1 MDGTGTAGSQAP
13 GRDHWSP
20 PDLSGVVAVVTGA
33 NRGAGRGIARVLGEC
48 GATVYVTGR
57 SRAGRRAEAAGED
70 LSLAETARMVSERG
84 GTGIAVEVDHAVDAE
99 VEVLFSKVRHEQG
112 RLDVL
117 VNNAWAGYSID
128 DGTLDEPFWQQP
140 MLRFDRMWT
149 VGVRSH
155 LVATRL
161 GLPLMLAAGRGLVVN
176 TTLMFDLGE
185 DVGALTG
192 ASPAI
197 LQKPPGETHAG
208 TALFY
213 RTAKLAINQMVL
225 YMAKDL
231 SWSGHDVAVVALSPG
246 FMRTEE
252 ILEGFGTN
260 AQGWHTL
267 PELKPTESTD
277 LTGRAVAAL
286 AADKAVL
293 EKSGQTLG
301 TRELARHYGFTDV
314 DGRVPPD
321 WA

>member
-1 MDGTGTAGSQAP
+1 MGTEPSTSSQAAT
-13 GRDHWSP
+13 WSP

-33 NRGAGRGIARVLGEC
+33 NRGAGRGVARVLGEC

-70 LSLAETARMVSERG
+70 LSLAATARMVSERG

-128 DGTLDEPFWQQP
+128 DGTLDEPFWLQP

-149 VGVRSH
+149 VGVRSN
-155 LVATRL
+155 LVATRM
-161 GLPLMLAAGRGLVVN
+161 GLPLLFAADRGLVVN
-176 TTLMFDLGE
+176 TTLTFDLGE

-192 ASPAI
+192 STPAI
-197 LQKPPGETHAG
+197 LERPPSQTHAG

-213 RTAKLAINQMVL
+213 RTAKLAINQMTL
-225 YMAKDL
+225 YMAKEL
-231 SWSGHDVAVVALSPG
+231 AWSSHDVAVVALSPG
-246 FMRTEE
+246 FMRTEA
-252 ILEGFGTN
+252 ILEAVGSDANSWQTVPLLE
-260 AQGWHTL
+260 A
-267 PELKPTESTD
+267 TESTE

-293 EKSGQTLG
+293 ARSGQTLA
-301 TRELARHYGFTDV
+301 TRELARVYGFSDI
-314 DGRVPPD
+314 DGRLPPS
-321 WA
+321 WG